1 MKINIKLVFIVIL
14 LTIII
19 SCEDSTSP
27 NNSGGVF
34 SGTIISSSTS
44 EPVVSVFIFMDDVYI
59 GMIEN
64 SNSFALELN
73 PGEYEFIF
81 SAIGYL
87 DEIVSVTIS
96 GNYNKEIVLTENS
109 EIGIVYGEFQ
119 DSIKLEQK
127 ISDNNDIANWNE
139 EKIYDSVTGAT
150 ILEDNS
156 STDFQQAKLF
166 IGDSLV
172 GYADVYGQYWI
183 KIQSGTYPL
192 TGESEGFKNE
202 TKTIKILPDS
212 KVYENFYL
220 LPQ

>member
-44 EPVVSVFIFMDDVYI
+44 EPVVSVFIFMDDVYL

-64 SNSFALELN
+64 SNSFAFELN

-81 SAIGYL
+81 SAIGFL
-87 DEIVSVTIS
+87 DEIVSVTIN
-96 GNYNKEIVLTENS
+96 GNYNQEIVLTENS
-109 EIGIVYGEFQ
+109 EIGRVYGEFQ
-119 DSIKLEQK
+119 DSVKLEQK
-127 ISDNNDIANWNE
+127 ISDNNDIANWD
-139 EKIYDSVTGAT
+139 EKEIYDGVTGAT

-156 STDFQQAKLF
+156 SVDFQQAKLF

>member
-1 MKINIKLVFIVIL
+1 MKNNIRLVFISL
-14 LTIII
+14 LLAFVL
-19 SCEDSTSP
+19 SCEDSTAP
-27 NNSGGVF
+27 IDSGGIF
-34 SGTIISSSTS
+34 SGTIVSASTS
-44 EPVVSVFIFMDDVYI
+44 EPITPSYIFMDDVYI

-64 SNSFALELN
+64 NNSFSFELN
-73 PGEYEFIF
+73 PGDYEFIF

-96 GNYNKEIVLTENS
+96 GNYTEEIVLTENS
-109 EIGIVYGEFQ
+109 EIGRVYGEFQ
-119 DSIKLEQK
+119 DTLKLEQK
-127 ISDNNDIANWNE
+127 ILDNNDIATWDE
-139 EKIYDSVTGAT
+139 EEIYDGVTGAT

-183 KIQSGTYPL
+183 KIQNGTYPL
-192 TGESEGFKNE
+192 TGKAEGFSN
-202 TKTIKILPDS
+202 KTITIKTKSDS

-220 LPQ
+220 TPQ

>member
-1 MKINIKLVFIVIL
+1 LKINIKLVFIVIL

-44 EPVVSVFIFMDDVYI
+44 EPVVSVFIFMDDVYL

-64 SNSFALELN
+64 SNSFAFELN

-81 SAIGYL
+81 SAIGFL
-87 DEIVSVTIS
+87 DEIVSVTIN

-109 EIGIVYGEFQ
+109 EIGRVYGEFQ
-119 DSIKLEQK
+119 DSVKLEQK
-127 ISDNNDIANWNE
+127 ISDNNDIANWD
-139 EKIYDSVTGAT
+139 EKEIYDGVTGAT

-156 STDFQQAKLF
+156 SVDFQQAKLF